1 MITYNTYNTYNTYST
16 YSTYST
22 YNNTPEPDIGTSNH
36 TAYKITN
43 PFIKESI
50 VNNFVDSEEE
60 NDSDN
65 NTKEGFGR
73 RKRKLLQASRSDP
86 ATYHCPSYLARYGD
100 LRAAIGSD
108 CNDDNI
114 ALNAYKHYGKHGRRE
129 GRNASKF
136 DSRCYFQINGN
147 CGSAPKM
154 SNKKW
159 FADKDFGGPEPL
171 GEEQCQSRK
180 GDWERFCRTNGND
193 KTTVEMHYTNG
204 KSDIIGSSVRLYEN
218 GELIT
223 EMSGAGSSI
232 GYTAP
237 KPTKAEF
244 DEKQQQLKTVATEE
258 NRLSGLLYKN
268 YDNKG
273 KGLVDLVKD
282 GHTKLME
289 QSKANSDLLE
299 KSKLQGGIHS
309 NLSNN
314 ISDMTTG
321 FPTTTTTTT
330 SNTTNTSVDS
340 FTNLYE
346 GLTQKEK
353 NQINTIRNIHEVD
366 RQSRELEYEITK
378 RKQKNMTYESKAN
391 FQKSDIDRLRFMN
404 QHVLIYAYYI
414 FAIIVLYFLLVGE
427 FSLTRKIVYICLLFA
442 FPFIA
447 YPLERFFYSI
457 YHYLTSF
464 IYAVPYDL
472 EETT

>member
-1 MITYNTYNTYNTYST
+1 MITYNTYST
-16 YSTYST
+16 TYST
-22 YNNTPEPDIGTSNH
+22 YNLPDIGTSIH
-36 TAYKITN
+36 TAYNSNIR
-43 PFIKESI
+43 
-50 VNNFVDSEEE
+50 EE
-60 NDSDN
+60 NNSDSDN

-73 RKRKLLQASRSDP
+73 RYRRRLRKKRRDKALEATRSDP
-86 ATYHCPSYLARYGD
+86 ATYHCPSYLVRYGD
-100 LRAAIGSD
+100 LRAAFGSD
-108 CNDDNI
+108 CNNYNT
-114 ALNAYKHYGKHGRRE
+114 ALSAYKHYGKHGRRE

-180 GDWERFCRTNGND
+180 GYWERFCRANGND

-244 DEKQQQLKTVATEE
+244 DEKQQQLKEITTEE

-273 KGLVDLVKD
+273 KGLVNLVKD

-321 FPTTTTTTT
+321 FPTTATTTT
-330 SNTTNTSVDS
+330 TTNTSVDS
-340 FTNLYE
+340 FTNLHE

-414 FAIIVLYFLLVGE
+414 FAIIVLYFLLVGD
-427 FSLTRKIVYICLLFA
+427 FSLTRKIVYVCLLFA

>member
-1 MITYNTYNTYNTYST
+1 MITYNTYSTTYNTTYST
-16 YSTYST
+16 TYST
-22 YNNTPEPDIGTSNH
+22 YNNTTEPDIGTPIH
-36 TAYKITN
+36 TAYN
-43 PFIKESI
+43 SDNREES
-50 VNNFVDSEEE
+50 NS
-60 NDSDN
+60 DSDN
-65 NTKEGFGR
+65 NTKEGFRWR
-73 RKRKLLQASRSDP
+73 RRSNKNIREKILEATRSDP
-86 ATYHCPSYLARYGD
+86 ATYHCPSYLVRYGD
-100 LRAAIGSD
+100 LRAAFGSD
-108 CNDDNI
+108 CNNYNT
-114 ALNAYKHYGKHGRRE
+114 ALSAYKHYGKHGRRE

-180 GDWERFCRTNGND
+180 GDWERFCRVNGND

-244 DEKQQQLKTVATEE
+244 DEKQQQLKEITTEE

-273 KGLVDLVKD
+273 KGLVNLVKD

-321 FPTTTTTTT
+321 FPTTT
-330 SNTTNTSVDS
+330 NTTNTSVDS
-340 FTNLYE
+340 FTNLHE
-346 GLTQKEK
+346 GLTQKEE
-353 NQINTIRNIHEVD
+353 NQINAIRNIHEVD

-414 FAIIVLYFLLVGE
+414 FAIIVLYFLLVGD
-427 FSLTRKIVYICLLFA
+427 FSLTRKIVYVCLLFA

>member
-1 MITYNTYNTYNTYST
+1 MITYNTYST
-16 YSTYST
+16 TYST
-22 YNNTPEPDIGTSNH
+22 YNNTTEPDIGTSIH
-36 TAYKITN
+36 TAYNSDNREETN
-43 PFIKESI
+43 S
-50 VNNFVDSEEE
+50 
-60 NDSDN
+60 DSDN

-73 RKRKLLQASRSDP
+73 RYRRRLRNKRRDKLLQASRSDP

-100 LRAAIGSD
+100 LRAAFGSD
-108 CNDDNI
+108 CNNDNT

-129 GRNASKF
+129 GRNATKF

-159 FADKDFGGPEPL
+159 FADKDYGGPEPL

-180 GDWERFCRTNGND
+180 GDWERFCRASGND
-193 KTTVEMHYTNG
+193 KTTVEMHYTDG
-204 KSDIIGSSVRLYEN
+204 KSDIIGGSVRLYEK

-223 EMSGAGSSI
+223 ELSGAGSSI

-237 KPTKAEF
+237 TPTKAEF
-244 DEKQQQLKTVATEE
+244 DEKQQQLKEITTEE

-273 KGLVDLVKD
+273 KGLVGLVKD

-299 KSKLQGGIHS
+299 KSKLQGRVHS

-321 FPTTTTTTT
+321 FPTTTTTA
-330 SNTTNTSVDS
+330 TNTSVDS
-340 FTNLYE
+340 FTNLHE

-353 NQINTIRNIHEVD
+353 NQINAIRNIHEVD
-366 RQSRELEYEITK
+366 RQSRELGYEITK
-378 RKQKNMTYESKAN
+378 RKQNNMTYESKAN

-414 FAIIVLYFLLVGE
+414 FAMIVLYFLLVGD
-427 FSLTRKIVYICLLFA
+427 FSLTRKIVYVCLLFA

-472 EETT
+472 EETK

>member
-1 MITYNTYNTYNTYST
+1 MITYNTCSTYNATYNT
-16 YSTYST
+16 
-22 YNNTPEPDIGTSNH
+22 PGPDIGTSNH

-50 VNNFVDSEEE
+50 VNNLVDSEEE

-73 RKRKLLQASRSDP
+73 RRRRRRRRRRKRKLLQASRADP

-100 LRAAIGSD
+100 LRAAFGSD
-108 CNDDNI
+108 CNNDNT

-180 GDWERFCRTNGND
+180 GDWERFCRANGND

-204 KSDIIGSSVRLYEN
+204 KSDIIGGSVRLYEN

-237 KPTKAEF
+237 RPTKAEF

-289 QSKANSDLLE
+289 QTKANSDLL
-299 KSKLQGGIHS
+299 KQSKLQGGIHS

-321 FPTTTTTTT
+321 FPTTATT

-414 FAIIVLYFLLVGE
+414 FAIIVLYFLLVGD